1 MVVKVLIIIPGQE
14 RKMSDLTED
23 LMGELLAETGH
34 HDLLLFPALNRFKDV
49 RAKSMPEIVGLAS
62 RITTLFSRLA
72 RSFGLYLSPGYII
85 EKNGSGFYRSAILF
99 DPAGDLVLKQRQLFL
114 TGREQRNGLL
124 KGRELKVLN
133 TRLGQIGFL
142 VGRDCY
148 YPEVARFLTL
158 QGVDIVLAI
167 NQQQAMNCWQQLAGV
182 WSQVQQNQF
191 YALETATAGQDLI
204 HGPCEISPY
213 RTGILAPQGSRA
225 EALTLNPTDYF
236 QVLAAKVKRL
246 AGFKLVAGRLD
257 QERLR
262 KIRTDYPLKDY
273 LNPRLY
279 EKSGL
284 KTLLP
289 GKRVGK

>member
-1 MVVKVLIIIPGQE
+1 MVVKVLIIVPDAE

-23 LMGELLAETGH
+23 LMGEILAETGH
-34 HDLLLFPALNRFKDV
+34 HDLLLVPTLNCFKDI
-49 RAKSMPEIVGLAS
+49 RAKSMPEIVGLES
-62 RITTLFSRLA
+62 RITSLFSRLA
-72 RSFGLYLSPGYII
+72 RSFELYLSPGYII
-85 EKNGSGFYRSAILF
+85 EKSGRGFYRSAVLF
-99 DPAGDLVLKQRQLFL
+99 DPAGNLVLKQRQLFL
-114 TGREQRNGLL
+114 TGREQRNGFL
-124 KGRELKVLN
+124 KGTELEVLD
-133 TRLGQIGFL
+133 TRLGQIGCL

-167 NQQQAMNCWQQLAGV
+167 NEQHMMNCWQQLAGV

-191 YALETATAGQDLI
+191 YALETAIAGQDLI

-213 RTGILAPQGSRA
+213 RTGILAPRGNRA
-225 EALTLNPTDYF
+225 EALTLNPADYF
-236 QVLAAKVKRL
+236 QALAAKVKRL

-262 KIRTDYPLKDY
+262 KVRNEYPLKDY
-273 LNPRLY
+273 LNPQLY

-289 GKRVGK
+289 GKKVGR